1 LGDGFLEINFK
12 EKQMKRSFSK
22 GSFRPPL
29 GRVQNLGSARD
40 GTEDFIRQRLS
51 AIALV
56 PLLLWFAYSMA
67 CLSTADYQTVVTW
80 MRFPVNTILLILLI
94 LVGFYHAHV
103 GLHEVFEDYLH
114 SPVVK
119 ALSMVAMKFA
129 LITLTVASVLAILR
143 VAL

>member
-1 LGDGFLEINFK
+1 
-12 EKQMKRSFSK
+12 MKRSISK
-22 GSFRPPL
+22 GGFRPPL

-40 GTEDFIRQRLS
+40 GTEDFIKQRLS

-56 PLLLWFAYSMA
+56 PLCLWFAYSMA
-67 CLSTADYQTVVTW
+67 RLSVADYQTVVTW
-80 MRFPVNTILLILLI
+80 MQFPMNTVLLILLI
-94 LVGFYHAHV
+94 FVGFYHAHV
-103 GLHEVFEDYLH
+103 GIHEIFEDYLH
-114 SPVVK
+114 NPVVK